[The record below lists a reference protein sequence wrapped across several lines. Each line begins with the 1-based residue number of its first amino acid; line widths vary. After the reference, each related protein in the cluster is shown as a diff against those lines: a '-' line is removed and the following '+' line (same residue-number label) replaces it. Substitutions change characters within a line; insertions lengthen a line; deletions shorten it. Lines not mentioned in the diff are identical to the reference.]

1 MNMKSGADDN
11 FVSIDQLVLM
21 AVEEADPLI
30 QHDLGLSQIEVIETA
45 FSRLPEPESGKRHW
59 NTFSAWFL
67 DHCVDRQVRPID
79 ALKEFQE
86 SKSALI
92 RQIATKVM
100 ADKYAIHEHDKHGAD
115 GIIYSKSAMWAAWFA
130 ALIALLVYLDSCS
143 SGKGAGESEAVP
155 KAIPR

>member
-11 FVSIDQLVLM
+11 IVSIDQLVVM
-21 AVEEADPLI
+21 AVDQVDPLI
-30 QHDLGLSQIEVIETA
+30 QHDLGLSQIEAIEIA
-45 FSRLPEPESGKRHW
+45 FGKLPEPESGKRHW
-59 NTFSAWFL
+59 NTFAGWFL
-67 DHCVDRQVRPID
+67 DHCMDRQVRPID
-79 ALKEFQE
+79 ALREFQKSE
-86 SKSALI
+86 SVLI

-100 ADKYAIHEHDKHGAD
+100 KDKYAIHEHDELRAD
-115 GIIYSKSAMWAAWFA
+115 GIIYSKSAMWAAWFV